1 MQEPGLRLLFE
12 ARGQV
17 SAPRVIGQVR
27 GARRQVIAIEPD
39 GPFVGDRICGRMV
52 SGFDWQWVRADGVTE
67 VDAAYLLE
75 TDDGVLIECR
85 NTGIR
90 HAPPEVMARMGR
102 GEAVDP
108 SEYYFRA
115 TPVFTAPEGKYD
127 WLNRA
132 LFLSTGARYPDGV
145 RLRFYEIT

>member
-1 MQEPGLRLLFE
+1 MQEPGLKLLFE
-12 ARGQV
+12 ATGQV
-17 SAPRVIGQVR
+17 SPPRVLGEKN
-27 GARRQVIAIEPD
+27 GSRRQVVPIAPG
-39 GPFVGDRICGRMV
+39 GPFQGERIRGKMV
-52 SGFDWQWVRADGVTE
+52 SGFDWQWVRPDGVTE
-67 VDAAYLLE
+67 VEASYLLE

-85 NTGIR
+85 NTGLR
-90 HAPPEVMARMGR
+90 HGPSEVMARMAQ
-102 GEAVDP
+102 GEDVGP

-145 RLRFYEIT
+145 RLRFYEVT

>member
-1 MQEPGLRLLFE
+1 MQEPGLKLLFE
-12 ARGQV
+12 ATGQV
-17 SAPRVIGQVR
+17 SAPKVIGTTN
-27 GARRQVIAIEPD
+27 GARRQVIPIEAG
-39 GPFVGDRICGRMV
+39 GPFEGERIRGRMV
-52 SGFDWQWVRADGVTE
+52 SGFDWQWVRPDGVTE
-67 VDAAYLLE
+67 VEASYLLE

-85 NTGIR
+85 NTGLR
-90 HAPPEVMARMGR
+90 HGPPEVMARMGR
-102 GEAVDP
+102 GEPVDP